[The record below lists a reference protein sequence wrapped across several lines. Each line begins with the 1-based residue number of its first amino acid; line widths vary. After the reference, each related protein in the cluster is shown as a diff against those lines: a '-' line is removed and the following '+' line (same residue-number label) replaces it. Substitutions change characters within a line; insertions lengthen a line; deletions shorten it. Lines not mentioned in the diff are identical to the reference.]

1 MRLSRINMGRVNAT
15 GSHHIASRP
24 RPRRPRRTSFS
35 LLITTARA
43 KGVSGYIGDGAS
55 HLTSSSPGSGE

>member
-15 GSHHIASRP
+15 GSHHILS

-35 LLITTARA
+35 LLITMARA